1 MTGPDPHPRAGVWEI
16 ADLLVWARR
25 RSDAARHAD
34 PADRAAFLAA
44 KTDLFARLAHR
55 HHGNDRTDEP
65 TTKDTR

>member
-1 MTGPDPHPRAGVWEI
+1 VWEI

-25 RSDAARHAD
+25 LSDADRH
-34 PADRAAFLAA
+34 ADRAAFLAA
-44 KTDLFARLAHR
+44 KTDLFAHLAHR